1 MSDSAKSAWDME
13 WMGNEW
19 FGHDVD
25 TIFAYQTPKIVKVN
39 DRALGFVKLVLLVGI
54 IGYIFVY
61 NMWFKGMHLVHSGVE
76 GISRLQWQEPVN
88 KCNPYDIDCDA
99 SFIGI
104 KDLPYCSGYKGDK
117 PAAVVR
123 DCDYFDAREL
133 PVNVMEGVLLP
144 TYTVSY
150 NQTRACAPGAPVCTG
165 KWKYVNPDGSL
176 QTGTGYGTPHSSNF
190 VADVEDFTLL
200 IDHVFRSVN
209 GKEQASD
216 FTMQGYWKPCADCP
230 AQPLKCIGAAC
241 DGAEKE
247 ASTKGDIGSF
257 LSLDS
262 RNRFA
267 PLPHNRPRGL
277 NRQGV
282 AERLAVGD
290 SDQDVRSDAD
300 FTRLLNLAAISK
312 LQNSSVPEVLSIQD
326 GDVLSLRTLLSMAGK
341 SLDASWENPD
351 KVQKVETVRY
361 RGIALVVSITYDN
374 LKRWTLFKTARPW
387 YTISV
392 AAFPADTFKHSEV
405 PTAGDG
411 KTRIFTL
418 KYGTMIIVKQTG
430 TLAFF
435 DYLPALIALTTAMAL
450 LAVSNTVTELL
461 MLNILPRKE
470 AYQEL
475 KFQESEDFHAA
486 GKLLSDRASSSA

>member
-1 MSDSAKSAWDME
+1 
-13 WMGNEW
+13 MGNEW

-25 TIFAYQTPKIVKVN
+25 TIFSYQTPKVVKVN
-39 DRALGFVKLVLLVGI
+39 DRALGFVKFVLLAGI

-61 NMWFKGMHLVHSGVE
+61 NMWFKGMHLVQSGVE
-76 GISRLQWQEPVN
+76 GIARLQWQEPVN
-88 KCNPYDIDCDA
+88 KCNPYHVDCDA

-104 KDLPYCSGYKGDK
+104 KDLPYCSGHEGDK

-150 NQTRACAPGAPVCTG
+150 KQSRACKPGAPICNG

-176 QTGTGYGTPHSSNF
+176 QTGTGYGTPQSSTF

-209 GKEQASD
+209 DKEQASD
-216 FTMQGYWKPCADCP
+216 FMMQGYWKPCADCP
-230 AQPLKCIGAAC
+230 AKPIKCVGAAC
-241 DGAEKE
+241 DNIPGAAME

-257 LSLDS
+257 LDIGS
-262 RNRFA
+262 RKRFP
-267 PLPHNRPRGL
+267 PLPPVRPRGL
-277 NRQGV
+277 NRQGA

-290 SDQDVRSDAD
+290 SDQDVRSEAD
-300 FTRLLNLAAISK
+300 FESMLNLAAISK
-312 LQNSSVPEVLSIQD
+312 LQNSSEPEVISLQD

-341 SLDASWENPD
+341 SLDASWESPD
-351 KVQKVETVRY
+351 KVQDVETIRY
-361 RGIALVVSITYDN
+361 RGIALVVSIKYDN
-374 LKRWTLFKTARPW
+374 LERWTLRKTADPW

-392 AAFPADTFKHSEV
+392 TAFPADTYKHSEV
-405 PTAGDG
+405 ELDSHHPS
-411 KTRIFTL
+411 TRIFTL

-430 TLAFF
+430 EMAFF
-435 DYLPALIALTTAMAL
+435 HPLSALIALTSAMAL
-450 LAVSNTVTELL
+450 LAVSNTLTEML
-461 MLNILPRKE
+461 MLYVLPRKD

-475 KFQESEDFHAA
+475 KFQESQDFHAA
-486 GKLLSDRASSSA
+486 EKLLSDKASSSAMPGAVSGS